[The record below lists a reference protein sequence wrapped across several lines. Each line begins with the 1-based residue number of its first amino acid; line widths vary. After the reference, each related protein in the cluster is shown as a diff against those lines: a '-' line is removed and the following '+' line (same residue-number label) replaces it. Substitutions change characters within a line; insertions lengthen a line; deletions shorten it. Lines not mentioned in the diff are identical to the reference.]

1 MIKFNKSTL
10 TEIAGL
16 GAGAVAGAYVTQ
28 KVLTKSAETKDA
40 SGAVIPGTYLV
51 GSGKT
56 GKLIADAAPIVV
68 GLLLQGQSNTFAKEA
83 GKGMIAQA
91 AGALIKT
98 NFPTLGITGDGN
110 YMGEGTMMSGLDTG
124 VDNPMISAV
133 PSDSSYVAPSIG
145 AAYYDDGAEAAY

>member
-28 KVLTKSAETKDA
+28 KVLTKTDA
-40 SGAVIPGTYLV
+40 TGAVTYLV
-51 GSGKT
+51 GSDKT

-110 YMGEGTMMSGLDTG
+110 YLGEGTMMSGLDTG

-145 AAYYDDGAEAAY
+145 AAYYDDGSEAAY

>member
-28 KVLTKSAETKDA
+28 KVLTKSAGTTNADGTVTE
-40 SGAVIPGTYLV
+40 GTYLV

-68 GLLLQGQSNTFAKEA
+68 GLLLQGQSNLFVKEA

-91 AGALIKT
+91 AGSFIKSKV
-98 NFPTLGITGDGN
+98 PALGITGDG
-110 YMGEGTMMSGLDTG
+110 
-124 VDNPMISAV
+124 
-133 PSDSSYVAPSIG
+133 SYVAPSIG
-145 AAYYDDGAEAAY
+145 AAYYDDGMEAAY

>member
-1 MIKFNKSTL
+1 
-10 TEIAGL
+10 
-16 GAGAVAGAYVTQ
+16 
-28 KVLTKSAETKDA
+28 
-40 SGAVIPGTYLV
+40 LV

-68 GLLLQGQSNTFAKEA
+68 GLLLQGQSNTLAKEA

-91 AGALIKT
+91 AGALIKS
-98 NFPTLGITGDGN
+98 NVVPGLGLGAVDSMD
-110 YMGEGTMMSGLDTG
+110 YSAGTMMSGMDTG

-145 AAYYDDGAEAAY
+145 AAYYDDGSEAAY

>member
-28 KVLTKSAETKDA
+28 KVLTKTA
-40 SGAVIPGTYLV
+40 AVTDDKGVVTEGTYLV

-68 GLLLQGQSNTFAKEA
+68 GLLLQGQSNLFVKEA

-91 AGALIKT
+91 AGSLIKA
-98 NFPTLGITGDGN
+98 NVVPGLGLGN
-110 YMGEGTMMSGLDTG
+110 VEAYDASTMMSGMDTG
-124 VDNPMISAV
+124 VDNPMISG
-133 PSDSSYVAPSIG
+133 DGSYVAPSIG
-145 AAYYDDGAEAAY
+145 AAYYDDSSEAAY

>member
-28 KVLTKSAETKDA
+28 KVLTKTDDK
-40 SGAVIPGTYLV
+40 GVTTYLV
-51 GSGKT
+51 GSDRT

-68 GLLLQGQSNTFAKEA
+68 GLLLQGQSNLFAKEA

-91 AGALIKT
+91 AGSLIKS

-145 AAYYDDGAEAAY
+145 AAYYDDGSEAAY